1 MRLFI
6 GSGESSITIN
16 CPVCHFLVLISFQ
29 NRLETICYGLR
40 ESLNSIEGRLKAE
53 HFRQRVVSVFR
64 VWEEWAV
71 YPADL
76 LISLQ
81 YIFLGLITGVSG
93 TRLLFSIALDST
105 RLLGAGEAGGQQE
118 KRRR

>member
-1 MRLFI
+1 M
-6 GSGESSITIN
+6 
-16 CPVCHFLVLISFQ
+16 
-29 NRLETICYGLR
+29 ETICYGLR
-40 ESLNSIEGRLKAE
+40 ESLNAIEGRLKAE

-71 YPADL
+71 YPSDL

-93 TRLLFSIALDST
+93 TRISSSAASIEFLCFILS
-105 RLLGAGEAGGQQE
+105 GKGEAE
-118 KRRR
+118 RRRGG